1 MKPALRPLTATLLS
15 ALAAALPLQAQSP
28 PPAHPDTWPPHFVSL
43 THDLLYEVEPSD
55 YIADPATLDGAQL
68 FYAPVQGD
76 DPVATLQ
83 EAAVLLVRPYNIVER
98 QEAPLR
104 EWECV
109 WGTLDHLYL
118 DKVPQFWRRPS
129 TAFYSC
135 THPTLPPE
143 KAGDRPKVQIDFTQ
157 WWSSMPV
164 WVQRTCTGFT
174 GEKTLTLSPA
184 DKLRTTIQY
193 INTLQTSAP
202 DGNTA
207 KNLQT
212 QSINLLI
219 YSYLLDKWMPDAYP
233 AQRSAIMK
241 AMKTNTVQ
249 NFRDLSEKN
258 LWESMLNHYLAGCGP
273 EPGKASDTVR
283 STWADREWAA
293 HANLERTSPLLFW
306 WLADWSLFQQRQE
319 AFKQLPGQIAWE
331 QEFAKT
337 LNETAGKYDGLLYL
351 KDADRIVKD
360 FPKTHIVPQEIQ
372 NIKVPLSIDS
382 PGATGTVEFSS
393 TKFYATILRH
403 AGITTTPPRPSPP
416 TPPEVRLIPFV
427 AKVHQ
432 KGTEETDQT
441 TALAKAVILS
451 DGLATRQDG
460 DFVILAIACDWKD
473 KSSASDG
480 ITVTKTYQS
489 NSTLEQDLL
498 QRVDRAEYSR
508 IARSNYTFRT
518 DPQTQEASYTWQGP
532 SSGVRLE
539 ENALQSPAAFRA
551 GASGLKYRL
560 LVAVRE
566 DIDGKWTLMA
576 EPEPMNPITSDE
588 GTYYAYT
595 RENLAQTVRQTGCR
609 SLAKSITF
617 ASPEKPGRYFLYEV
631 DVQQDYSLTPCIRYG
646 NMKHLWVLRKGAYR
660 KYTDHTDMTEIYTI
674 FGDSTWPKSGV
685 IAEKPSP
692 YNNTVLVW
700 EDALKALTIR
710 FTGDVARER
719 TIDTQYQ
726 KGRCY
731 QPTENGKA
739 DHSDILALLAYGQ
752 QLFTSQNERALGGS
766 FHNAI
771 YMQFVINEEW
781 TELASCDF
789 RLSSL
794 LSDINNA
801 YSADVVC
808 SESSGCLSVLPR
820 LCGYHQIIE
829 MIAAKSLA
837 SSSANHGY
845 NVCHSKQYDAYPP
858 NRKEGEPDP
867 PRTRINSLFKKGQ
880 LYDFNFT
887 IYEKSLDIKFINL
900 N

>member
-1 MKPALRPLTATLLS
+1 MKPALRPLTTILLT

-43 THDLLYEVEPSD
+43 TPDLLYEVEPSD
-55 YIADPATLDGAQL
+55 YIADPATRDGAQL

-83 EAAVLLVRPYNIVER
+83 GAAVLLVRPYNIVER

-109 WGTLDHLYL
+109 WGTLDHLYHNE
-118 DKVPQFWRRPS
+118 VPQFWRRPS

-135 THPTLPPE
+135 TYPTRRI
-143 KAGDRPKVQIDFTQ
+143 KKGDGSFVWQAQIDFVDWTRGMRPWQ
-157 WWSSMPV
+157 QVLSRYYAGLSDKPLSALGLFDHPHYNIASILK
-164 WVQRTCTGFT
+164 CL
-174 GEKTLTLSPA
+174 KDKNTLNAVEGSNALLAKIFAVRESYPGRKA
-184 DKLRTTIQY
+184 DFYPLVNALQSNTTI
-193 INTLQTSAP
+193 L
-202 DGNTA
+202 DFR
-207 KNLQT
+207 NLT
-212 QSINLLI
+212 IPGPNGKL
-219 YSYLLDKWMPDAYP
+219 
-233 AQRSAIMK
+233 
-241 AMKTNTVQ
+241 
-249 NFRDLSEKN
+249 E
-258 LWESMLNHYLAGCGP
+258 LWEQMLNRRV
-273 EPGKASDTVR
+273 PGGSVR
-283 STWADREWAA
+283 SEWVSGQWLQR
-293 HANLERTSPLLFW
+293 ANAGGRSPFVHW
-306 WLADWSLFQQRQE
+306 WMADWR
-319 AFKQLPGQIAWE
+319 
-331 QEFAKT
+331 EFAAGTKPGDPGAIVWEEEFVKT
-337 LNETAGKYDGLLYL
+337 LNETAGAYDGLLCL
-351 KDADRIVKD
+351 KDAERVEKD
-360 FPKTHIVPQEIQ
+360 FIKKAVLPDCVRTYPVDGKYARTPQ
-372 NIKVPLSIDS
+372 S
-382 PGATGTVEFSS
+382 GTVPFSQS
-393 TKFYATILRH
+393 ALYAEVLQN
-403 AGITTTPPRPSPP
+403 AKVDPDKDPGKPP
-416 TPPEVRLIPFV
+416 VIHLVPFA

-432 KGTEETDQT
+432 KDTPENGNT

-489 NSTLEQDLL
+489 NSTLEQDLQ

-576 EPEPMNPITSDE
+576 EPEPMTPITSDE

-631 DVQQDYSLTPCIRYG
+631 DVLQDYSLTPCIRYG
-646 NMKHLWVLRKGAYR
+646 NMKHLWVLRKGAHR

-700 EDALKALTIR
+700 EDALKALTVR